1 MVAKAKVDSDFEML
15 KDVDDDI
22 KDMYSDSKAKS
33 SSRTETYEE
42 AAEKEEAP
50 KQEAPK
56 ETLKVEAPKAAP
68 VEEAKPAAPVEAAKP
83 AP

>member
-1 MVAKAKVDSDFEML
+1 MP

-22 KDMYSDSKAKS
+22 KDLYSDSKSKS

-56 ETLKVEAPKAAP
+56 EAPKVEAPKATL
-68 VEEAKPAAPVEAAKP
+68 VEELKAAAPVEAP
-83 AP
+83 APK